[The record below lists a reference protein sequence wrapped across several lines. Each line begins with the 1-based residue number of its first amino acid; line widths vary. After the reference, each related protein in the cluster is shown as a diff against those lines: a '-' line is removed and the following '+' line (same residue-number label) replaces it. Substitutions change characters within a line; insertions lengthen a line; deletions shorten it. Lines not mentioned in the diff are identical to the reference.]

1 MVELREQSRAEPTF
15 NSTFSSFDSNGG
27 GGASAVH
34 NRGDGRKEMGME
46 MGMVMEMEMGKRQRA
61 KGLFSVPF
69 ALCRWPPSAPPPTPL
84 SQCQRSASPLA
95 FLAPSSTALW
105 SLRRRGLEN
114 ERHGA
119 NHDAASQDQGR
130 LKALATA
137 WPAQTQSAP
146 STRMRRCWP
155 NLVVVR
161 CRHSVGS
168 RRKRTRLWPLVFCF
182 QQPTYG
188 VQSTARCTC
197 TAATSDAATTTSLP
211 RREIYDISFLGWHYV
226 DWTRQALHRE
236 RDAPFVGESLCCP
249 GLSSGWGV
257 VICQKGRSGGIGGA
271 RVLHEHDY

>member
-1 MVELREQSRAEPTF
+1 M
-15 NSTFSSFDSNGG
+15 
-27 GGASAVH
+27 
-34 NRGDGRKEMGME
+34 M
-46 MGMVMEMEMGKRQRA
+46 MEMEMGKRQRA

-168 RRKRTRLWPLVFCF
+168 RRKRTRLWQRSSVSSSLHTAYRVQLDVHVPLRH
-182 QQPTYG
+182 QMQLPLPAYHG
-188 VQSTARCTC
+188 VRYM
-197 TAATSDAATTTSLP
+197 
-211 RREIYDISFLGWHYV
+211 I
-226 DWTRQALHRE
+226 
-236 RDAPFVGESLCCP
+236 
-249 GLSSGWGV
+249 
-257 VICQKGRSGGIGGA
+257 
-271 RVLHEHDY
+271 